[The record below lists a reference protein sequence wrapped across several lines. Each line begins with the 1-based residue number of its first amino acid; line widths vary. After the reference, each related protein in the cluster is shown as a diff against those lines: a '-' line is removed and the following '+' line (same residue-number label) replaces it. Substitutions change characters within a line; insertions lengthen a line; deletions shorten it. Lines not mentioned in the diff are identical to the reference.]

1 MEKDIHKWKSIKKE
15 EKSYRKK
22 NTLKMRAEEKGWEL
36 DIANRIQ
43 DKLITF
49 GISRQANETPTHP
62 PSPT

>member
-1 MEKDIHKWKSIKKE
+1 MEKEIHKWKSIKKE

-49 GISRQANETPTHP
+49 GISRQAN
-62 PSPT
+62 